1 MTMPDH
7 TTPRRAFA
15 ATARSG
21 ELAAEL
27 LDVVSQRELQEFVGR
42 LVAETARDTGRHL
55 DAGARRA
62 LVAELS
68 RTAER
73 TLPTL
78 QVALGP
84 RPGLHAPVAVQAA
97 ARLFGAELEGMSPE
111 DRDFE
116 IARQFVRF
124 SQERAA
130 ATAAGP

>member
-1 MTMPDH
+1 MTDH
-7 TTPRRAFA
+7 SAPGAAFA

-27 LDVVSQRELQEFVGR
+27 LDVISESELEAFVAR
-42 LVAETARDTGRHL
+42 LVAEAARDTGRRL
-55 DAGARRA
+55 PADARRA

-68 RTAER
+68 KTAER
-73 TLPTL
+73 TVPTL
-78 QVALGP
+78 QVALGA
-84 RPGLHAPVAVQAA
+84 RGGLTAPAAAQAA
-97 ARLFGAELEGMSPE
+97 ARLYGTELEGMSPE

-130 ATAAGP
+130 ATAARP